1 MLSALEDEV
10 PLQVMLFEL
19 LWKCR
24 ARVHIPDT
32 LTYKYGKLESWYF
45 NSKDSKTS
53 PRLGPL
59 PLVKRKRDSKIKSSD
74 VTDRILEAFCTGKQ
88 EQDIVALWVNAE
100 PKENCKLLYLTRA
113 NFSFFLCNSPRHGH
127 GVLQRWVAPF
137 GGHNSHLR
145 ADWSPH
151 HLSLE
156 QRTNWYSVG
165 DQKHPLAQRLATF
178 EGGVRNVSSAS
189 VINQH
194 LRARVS
200 EVSAHIA
207 EMFDRERNYRT
218 KVFRQLCTWK
228 PAEDGLVYLL
238 WCSVLDAPPSDPSN
252 VRFLPLD
259 VGAAPPSAA
268 PTTLGAAPTTL
279 GAAPLLPAPLL
290 RQPSSVAQFAC
301 SPASLA
307 GQPDS
312 YATLE
317 DEEAGARLRVG
328 QRARPSKR
336 TAPVPYSLP
345 TMMRNGVPKPMDGS
359 IFHIPAVGMSTYAKP
374 EWWHAERI
382 PGMTAPLD
390 DDPFGLRGAKA
401 AQDIGHQWR
410 VEPLQRAI
418 YQQGPARDGAPHRGR
433 QRRLLRPDV
442 HTDGCSQRRLLR
454 PDVDAEVAAAIE
466 RSESVLAACAAGD
479 ARAHVSASASGAVG
493 KSSMPGGAAS
503 ARMLPLPPLASPRGK
518 ASGKASGAASARAV
532 PVAVPRYAERA
543 GTPDDEELQL
553 PPLAMPRSM
562 ARAVN
567 AVAPLLHCINAQAL
581 A

>member
-1 MLSALEDEV
+1 MTLQISFVALMLDALEDEV

-45 NSKDSKTS
+45 NSKDSKSS
-53 PRLGPL
+53 PRKGPL

-74 VTDRILEAFCTGKQ
+74 VTDRIIEAFCTGKQ

-145 ADWSPH
+145 TDWSPH

-165 DQKHPLAQRLATF
+165 DQKHPVAQRLATF

-207 EMFDRERNYRT
+207 EMFDREHNYRT

-238 WCSVLDAPPSDPSN
+238 WCSVLEAPPSDPSN

-259 VGAAPPSAA
+259 EGAAPPSAA
-268 PTTLGAAPTTL
+268 PTTLGAP
-279 GAAPLLPAPLL
+279 PLL

-328 QRARPSKR
+328 RRARPSKR
-336 TAPVPYSLP
+336 TAPVAYSLP
-345 TMMRNGVPKPMDGS
+345 TMMRNGVRKPMDGS
-359 IFHIPAVGMSTYAKP
+359 IFHIPAVGMSTYAEP

-418 YQQGPARDGAPHRGR
+418 YQPRSARDCAPHRGR
-433 QRRLLRPDV
+433 QRRR
-442 HTDGCSQRRLLR
+442 LR
-454 PDVDAEVAAAIE
+454 PDVDAEVTAAIE
-466 RSESVLAACAAGD
+466 RSESELAACAAGD
-479 ARAHVSASASGAVG
+479 ARAQVSASASGAVG

-503 ARMLPLPPLASPRGK
+503 SRMLPLPPLASPRGK
-518 ASGKASGAASARAV
+518 ASGKASGAASARTV
-532 PVAVPRYAERA
+532 PVAVPRYAARA
-543 GTPDDEELQL
+543 GASENVELQL

-567 AVAPLLHCINAQAL
+567 AVAPLLHAKQL
-581 A
+581 